1 MKSNLEDAFPRSSD
15 HAVKAYKALCRGYNT
30 PKSLSWLKTLKEDH
44 AIFVKT
50 LTIDPKD
57 YLTAADFRVD
67 YLLCKFLS
75 KYKGLKTGID
85 TRSVAF
91 ANFRIGEERCKSTN
105 RRLRHRKPCIVDPVF
120 HEAQRLVASVL
131 GKFDIEKLAHAE
143 RWGPGATHELSR
155 RQAYLD
161 SKIGKLPISVTA
173 ECLPAFRAAITA
185 DLHWSAVILGS
196 IPEGRFSLLDNVFQI
211 VPGNRI
217 DTVLKDAKT
226 DRCIAIEPR
235 GNMFMQKAAGSFI
248 RRRLKRFG
256 INLDDQSRNQLLAR
270 LGYEM
275 GYATIDLSMAS
286 DTMSW
291 RFVLELLPIEWFVY
305 LDSLRSKSY
314 VLDGSVPTLYEKFSS
329 MGNGFTFELES
340 LLFWALA
347 KASCKESDAVVGV
360 YGDDIIVPCADAH
373 VTIAA
378 LAYAGFETNVDKTF
392 VDGPFRESCGR
403 HFFLGEEVTPIYQK
417 EVVVDCL
424 SHIRFLNRML
434 RYAAKYNDGD
444 KLEPVSSRTW
454 LKFYESSFYRQMPR
468 IPLGSEG
475 DDGYVVP
482 HSLAYMDSRPICKT
496 RGNRW
501 NVIGSKIESI
511 PADDGALY
519 SYSLRLNHDKTGD
532 RDRTFSMF
540 YPEPLG
546 SLTGLRDSPMSKA
559 LPYSVVESRS
569 EMAVVLTKGTR
580 WIIPAWEFCLDLV

>member
-1 MKSNLEDAFPRSSD
+1 MKSKHEDAFPRSSD
-15 HAVKAYKALCRGYNT
+15 CVIKTYKALCRGYNT
-30 PKSLSWLKTLKEDH
+30 PKSTFWLKTLRADH
-44 AIFVKT
+44 AVFVKS
-50 LTIDPKD
+50 LTVDPWD
-57 YLTAADFRVD
+57 YHSAAEFRVD
-67 YLLCKFLS
+67 YLLSKFLS

-85 TRSVAF
+85 TRAVAF
-91 ANFRIGEERCKSTN
+91 ANFKVGEARCLATN
-105 RRLRHRKPCIVDPVF
+105 RRFRHRRPTIVDPVF
-120 HEAQRLVASVL
+120 HEAQRLVSSVL
-131 GKFDIEKLAHAE
+131 GRFCVSKMAHAE

-173 ECLPAFRAAITA
+173 DCLPAFRAAITA
-185 DLHWSAVILGS
+185 DLHWSAVILGNV
-196 IPEGRFSLLDNVFQI
+196 PCGPFSLLDGIFDI

-235 GNMFMQKAAGSFI
+235 GNMFMQKAVGAFI
-248 RRRLKRFG
+248 RRVLKRVG
-256 INLDDQSRNQLLAR
+256 VNLDDQGRNQELAR
-270 LGYEM
+270 LGWEL

-291 RFVLELLPIEWFVY
+291 RFVYEMLPEEWYCY

-314 VLDGSVPTLYEKFSS
+314 EMDGCVPTRFEKFSS

-347 KASCKESDAVVGV
+347 KASCKQSDAVVGV
-360 YGDDIIVPCADAH
+360 YGDDIIVPCEDSH
-373 VTIAA
+373 VTIAT
-378 LAYAGFETNVDKTF
+378 LSYAGFETNVEKTF

-417 EVVVDCL
+417 EEVVDCL
-424 SHIRFLNRML
+424 SHIRFLNRII

-444 KLEPVSSRTW
+444 KLEANTSKCWSQ
-454 LKFYESSFYRQMPR
+454 LYENSYYRQMPL

-475 DDGYVVP
+475 DDGYAVP
-482 HSLAYMDSRPICKT
+482 HTLARMVERPTCKN
-496 RGNRW
+496 RGSRW
-501 NVIGSKIESI
+501 NVISSKVASV
-511 PADDGALY
+511 PACDSALY

-546 SLTGLRDSPMSKA
+546 SLTGLRDSPAAAGLSGA
-559 LPYSVVESRS
+559 EIESRS

-580 WIIPAWEFCLDLV
+580 WIIPAWEFCLDIV